1 MFPFGGVAKQ
11 SLAKLRNNQVNIRQL
26 IQRCSRK
33 KLCLNFCLPKD
44 NTLNECDD
52 FLLCFVLLGSV
63 LQCCLHDVEFSE
75 IVPGCK
81 RFFLFFLIPDGL
93 RCGLFAEKMQQ
104 NDVLF
109 GIAILSGNI

>member
-1 MFPFGGVAKQ
+1 MNVMISCYALSCWAQF
-11 SLAKLRNNQVNIRQL
+11 
-26 IQRCSRK
+26 CSVV
-33 KLCLNFCLPKD
+33 CM
-44 NTLNECDD
+44 TLNN
-52 FLLCFVLLGSV
+52 SK
-63 LQCCLHDVEFSE
+63 

-93 RCGLFAEKMQQ
+93 WCGLFAEKMQQ